1 MADIP
6 ILRLVTNPCSIVYE
20 SRAYKLKYTGTPEN
34 RGMFQSMIRKGAKLD
49 YASTQKLTR
58 TPHGNDCPA
67 NDHAAYKI
75 EKQAMLKKP
84 SAEEAKTICQ
94 IYDEEAASAEP
105 STYGQF
111 PLFKEVRSVMYKQRA
126 KRFQDFPVIVRILFL
141 RLNLQEPS
149 LEKRFEILPLVLLD
163 K

>member
-34 RGMFQSMIRKGAKLD
+34 RGMFQSAKLD

-94 IYDEEAASAEP
+94 IYDEEAPPLSHQHTAS
-105 STYGQF
+105 F
-111 PLFKEVRSVMYKQRA
+111 H
-126 KRFQDFPVIVRILFL
+126 FL
-141 RLNLQEPS
+141 KKS
-149 LEKRFEILPLVLLD
+149 GV
-163 K
+163 